1 MADFIIHCPKC
12 NHAFEPG
19 DSIREEVQNE
29 LRGQMKEWQKQK
41 EIEKNKS
48 YPFIN
53 QKTPLRDK
61 AFRQ

>member
-29 LRGQMKEWQKQK
+29 LRWQMKEWQKQK
-41 EIEKNKS
+41 EIETAALIDAEKK
-48 YPFIN
+48 
-53 QKTPLRDK
+53 KMH
-61 AFRQ
+61 A

>member
-41 EIEKNKS
+41 EIEFFKEK
-48 YPFIN
+48 
-53 QKTPLRDK
+53 QKELYENLCKTWS
-61 AFRQ
+61 

>member
-41 EIEKNKS
+41 KLKR
-48 YPFIN
+48 
-53 QKTPLRDK
+53 LR
-61 AFRQ
+61 